1 MSLHLAC
8 RGSVFCGGDKREF
21 YLFWFSRRQEIV
33 KREVKVIERDSMSY
47 DPNSNCKI
55 VSETL

>member
-1 MSLHLAC
+1 M
-8 RGSVFCGGDKREF
+8 FCGGDKREF
-21 YLFWFSRRQEIV
+21 YLVWFSRRQEIV